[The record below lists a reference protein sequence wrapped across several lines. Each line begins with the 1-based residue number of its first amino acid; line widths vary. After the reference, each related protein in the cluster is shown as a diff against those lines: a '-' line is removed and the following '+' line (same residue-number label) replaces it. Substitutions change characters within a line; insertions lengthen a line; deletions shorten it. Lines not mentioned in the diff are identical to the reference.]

1 MPKAIP
7 ISFAFI
13 CILAVLMAGCSNST
27 PTPVPTPTPQ
37 IVYITVT
44 ATPATSAIVSDQP
57 TPVSTTM
64 VITAIPTVRKA
75 YTTDEINKH
84 FVDIAFSNDFPVI
97 SKWTAGTMK
106 ISITGAFN
114 DNDRAILST
123 FHKQFNDHS
132 STTKLPSDPTES
144 TQGSILIN
152 FLSGSSLKNL
162 AQDTSYSG
170 TNTKQIVNKDDA
182 GTIGSIY
189 RVNRQQSFSTGVVYV
204 NSDLTGD
211 ERAHYII
218 RGLLYYLGFPGET
231 GTYPDSIFY
240 SEQNNATTPNIVD
253 WKAIEL
259 MYGAKITNGMTL
271 NNVKS
276 VLLIM
281 NTN

>member
-1 MPKAIP
+1 MSKEIPMYFAI
-7 ISFAFI
+7 I
-13 CILAVLMAGCSNST
+13 CILAVMIAGCSNST
-27 PTPVPTPTPQ
+27 STSVPTPTPQ
-37 IVYITVT
+37 IVYVTVTPTQAPSAIISNQETSVPLTPIVT
-44 ATPATSAIVSDQP
+44 ATPSVK
-57 TPVSTTM
+57 
-64 VITAIPTVRKA
+64 KA

-84 FVDIAFSNDFPVI
+84 FVDIAFSNDFTVI

-114 DNDRAILST
+114 NNDKMILST
-123 FHKQFNDHS
+123 FQQQFNDHS

-162 AQDTSYSG
+162 AQDTSYTSS
-170 TNTKQIVNKDDA
+170 NTKQIINKDDA

-189 RVNRQQSFSTGVVYV
+189 RVNRQQSYSTGVVYI

-240 SEQNNATTPNIVD
+240 SGQNNATTPNLVD

-271 NNVKS
+271 SNVKS